1 MLLGFI
7 WGSLA
12 LEQEVMST
20 ANTARLFALG
30 GLGEVGM
37 NCLAIEQEGQVI
49 LIDCGVT
56 FDHRGLGVDV
66 VHPELGALEAYRDR
80 IAGVIITHGHEDHIG
95 ALPYFLRRFD
105 VPVWAPPYALGLI
118 RDRIRDHEILEHAR
132 LEATAPREPFRVG
145 PFEIEPI
152 RVTHS
157 IADATALAIKTAAGT
172 VIHTGDF
179 KFDENPPDGQTFDE
193 ARFRELGDEGVRL
206 LMSDSTNID
215 APGTTASETDVGAAL
230 YDVIS
235 RAEGA
240 VVVAMF
246 ASNVHRLRMLG
257 DIARRTNRRIVPM
270 GRSVERHAAVAKA
283 TGYLAWPSDLAWS
296 ASRARE
302 LERNRILAVA
312 TGTQG
317 ETRGA
322 LSRLARADHPGL
334 ALAEGDTVILS
345 SRAIPGSELEVSA
358 MMTELLRRGVNVVSW
373 ASDRR
378 IHTSGHAHRAEQ
390 KRMLELVRPRSF
402 FPLHGTLHHLT
413 RHASLAREC
422 GVPDVAVVENGEV
435 VELHA
440 DEGLRKVGRVKTGRV
455 WCWDGSAVAPEVI
468 RERRAMASEGIV
480 VVTLVVRAGK
490 LVRASVSTR
499 GVLDEATNKRTIA
512 DAERETRSAWEATS
526 ERDRESSLE
535 AVRLAARRV
544 FHKAC
549 GIKPSTIVTVAEDE

>member
-1 MLLGFI
+1 MVSSGPKLLYI
-7 WGSLA
+7 TCDMTNS
-12 LEQEVMST
+12 
-20 ANTARLFALG
+20 ARLFALG
-30 GLGEVGM
+30 GLGEIGM
-37 NCLAIEQEGQVI
+37 NCLAIEQDGQVMI
-49 LIDCGVT
+49 VDCGIT
-56 FDHRGLGVDV
+56 FDHRGLGIDV

-80 IAGVIITHGHEDHIG
+80 IAGVVITHGHEDHIG

-118 RDRIRDHEILEHAR
+118 RDRIADHEVLAHAHLEH
-132 LEATAPREPFRVG
+132 TTPRVPFRVG
-145 PFEIEPI
+145 PFEVEPI

-157 IADATALAIKTAAGT
+157 IADATALAIKTNAGI

-179 KFDENPPDGQTFDE
+179 KFDETPPDGELFDE
-193 ARFRELGDEGVRL
+193 ARFSELGDQGVAL

-215 APGTTASETDVGAAL
+215 ALGTTSSEAEVGAAL
-230 YDVIS
+230 QDVIE

-257 DIARRTNRRIVPM
+257 DIARRTQRRIVPM
-270 GRSVERHAAVAKA
+270 GRSVERHAAVARQ

-302 LERNRILAVA
+302 LEKRQILAVA

-322 LSRLARADHPGL
+322 LSRLARGEHPGL
-334 ALAEGDTVILS
+334 AIGPGDTVILS

-358 MMTELLRRGVNVVSW
+358 MMTELLHRGVSVVSW
-373 ASDRR
+373 SSDRR

-402 FPLHGTLHHLT
+402 IPLHGTLHHLM
-413 RHASLAREC
+413 RHAELARET
-422 GVPDVAVVENGEV
+422 GVTDAHVIENGDV
-435 VELHA
+435 IEL
-440 DEGLRKVGRVKTGRV
+440 DSSGLRKVGRVAVGRV
-455 WCWDGSAVAPEVI
+455 HCWDGEALSPNVI
-468 RERRAMASEGIV
+468 RERRAMAAEGLAAIV
-480 VVTLVVRAGK
+480 LDIREGVLLSVTVT
-490 LVRASVSTR
+490 TR
-499 GVLDEATNKRTIA
+499 GILDEATRRRTLA
-512 DAERETRSAWEATS
+512 DVEREARDAWLATS
-526 ERDRESSLE
+526 RSDRESMLE

-544 FHKAC
+544 FHRAC
-549 GIKPSTIVTVAEDE
+549 GIKPTTVVSVVERT